1 MGTFVFVYFNGL
13 GILVVSIFL
22 QDKDDEIPK
31 VKVPTRL
38 LPATF
43 ADLPA
48 PKMEWEQMPTA
59 PVPRLD
65 GYSIQIK
72 NLFYVFCGF
81 GNLDHVRV
89 AHLCL
94 FFGTS

>member
-1 MGTFVFVYFNGL
+1 MYFNGL

-81 GNLDHVRV
+81 GNLDHVGV
-89 AHLCL
+89 SHLCL